1 MKRRTFLRLAA
12 GTLAVP
18 TITAAGSISARAT
31 DYPTRPVR
39 IIVGFAAGGGTDIV
53 ARLIGQSLSERLGQP
68 FVIEN
73 RPGAATNLAT
83 DFVVNAP
90 ADGYTLLLADGSAAI
105 NATLYNN
112 LNFNFIRDIAPVA
125 GIIRV
130 ANIMVV
136 NSTFPAKTVAEFI
149 AYAKA
154 NPGTLNT
161 GSGGKGDPPHVS
173 GELFKMMGGVDMLYV
188 PYRGLAAA
196 LSDLIAGRLQVIFG
210 TMPSTIGYV
219 QAGTLRALA
228 VTTAARSDLLPDV
241 PAMGEFLPG
250 YEASQWYGIAAP
262 KDTPPTVVEILN
274 REINAAVADPKV
286 KARLVELGGTPL
298 VGAAADFG
306 RHIVAETE
314 KWRQVVKFSGASAD

>member
-18 TITAAGSISARAT
+18 TLSAAGSVWAA

-53 ARLIGQSLSERLGQP
+53 ARLIGQALSERLGQP

-83 DFVVNAP
+83 EVVANAP

-136 NSTFPAKTVAEFI
+136 NPTFPASTVPQFV

-154 NPGTLNT
+154 NPGALNT

-173 GELFKMMGGVDMLYV
+173 GELFKMMSGIDMLYV

-196 LSDLIAGRLQVIFG
+196 LSDLIAGRLQVVFG
-210 TMPSTIGYV
+210 TMPSTIEHV
-219 QAGTLRALA
+219 RAGTLRALA
-228 VTTAARSDLLPDV
+228 VTSAARSDLLPDV
-241 PAMGEFLPG
+241 PALNEFLPG

-262 KDTPPTVVEILN
+262 KNTPPAVVDTLN
-274 REINAAVADPKV
+274 SQINAAVADPKV
-286 KARLVELGGTPL
+286 KTRLAELGGTPL
-298 VGAAADFG
+298 VGTPADFG
-306 RHIVAETE
+306 RHIAAETD
-314 KWRQVVKFSGASAD
+314 KWRDVVKFSGATAD

>member
-1 MKRRTFLRLAA
+1 MQRRTFLRIGA

-18 TITAAGSISARAT
+18 TLSAAGSFAAWAT

-83 DFVVNAP
+83 EVVVNAP

-136 NSTFPAKTVAEFI
+136 NPTFPARTVPQFI

-154 NPGTLNT
+154 HPGALNT

-173 GELFKMMGGVDMLYV
+173 GELFKMMAGIDMLYV
-188 PYRGLAAA
+188 PYRGLAAT
-196 LSDLIAGRLQVIFG
+196 LSDLIAGRLQVVFG
-210 TMPSTIGYV
+210 TMPSTIEYV
-219 QAGTLRALA
+219 RAGTLRALA
-228 VTTAARSDLLPDV
+228 VTSATRSDLLPDV
-241 PAMGEFLPG
+241 PAMAEFLPG

-262 KDTPPTVVEILN
+262 KTTPPAVVDILN
-274 REINAAVADPKV
+274 REINAAVADPKL
-286 KARLVELGGTPL
+286 KARLAELGGTPL
-298 VGAAADFG
+298 VGTPADFG
-306 RHIVAETE
+306 RHIAAETD
-314 KWRQVVKFSGASAD
+314 KWRDVVKFSGASAD

>member
-1 MKRRTFLRLAA
+1 MKRRTFLRLGV

-18 TITAAGSISARAT
+18 TAAGSFAAWAS

-53 ARLIGQSLSERLGQP
+53 ARLIGQAVSERLGQA

-83 DFVVNAP
+83 EVVVNAA

-112 LNFNFIRDIAPVA
+112 LNFNFFRDIAPVA
-125 GIIRV
+125 GIVRV

-136 NSTFPAKTVAEFI
+136 NPAFPATTVPQFI

-154 NPGTLNT
+154 NPGALNT

-173 GELFKMMGGVDMLYV
+173 GELFKMMAGIDMLYV
-188 PYRGLAAA
+188 PYRGLAAT
-196 LSDLIAGRLQVIFG
+196 LSDLIAGRLQVVFG
-210 TMPSTIGYV
+210 TMPSTIEYV
-219 QAGTLRALA
+219 RAGTLRALA

-241 PAMGEFLPG
+241 PAMAEFLPG

-262 KDTPPTVVEILN
+262 KNTPRAVVDVLN

-286 KARLVELGGTPL
+286 KARLAELGGTPL
-298 VGAAADFG
+298 VGTPADFA
-306 RHIVAETE
+306 RHIAAETE
-314 KWRQVVKFSGASAD
+314 KWRGVVKFSGASAD

>member
-1 MKRRTFLRLAA
+1 MRRRTFLRVAA

-18 TITAAGSISARAT
+18 TVSSAGSVSAWAM

-53 ARLIGQSLSERLGQP
+53 ARLIGQSLSERLAQP

-83 DFVVNAP
+83 EFVVNAP

-136 NSTFPAKTVAEFI
+136 NSAFPTKTVAEFI
-149 AYAKA
+149 AYGKA

-173 GELFKMMGGVDMLYV
+173 GELFKMMAGVDMLYV
-188 PYRGLAAA
+188 PYRGLAAV
-196 LSDLIAGRLQVIFG
+196 LSDLIAGRLQVVFG

-219 QAGTLRALA
+219 RAGTLRALA
-228 VTTAARSDLLPDV
+228 VTTAARSELLPDV

-262 KDTPPTVVEILN
+262 KSTPATVVEILN

-286 KARLVELGGTPL
+286 KARLAELGGTPL
-298 VGAAADFG
+298 VGAPADFG
-306 RHIVAETE
+306 KHIVAETE
-314 KWRQVVKFSGASAD
+314 KWREVVKFSGASAD

>member
-1 MKRRTFLRLAA
+1 MKRRTFLRLGV

-18 TITAAGSISARAT
+18 TAAGSFAAWAS

-53 ARLIGQSLSERLGQP
+53 ARLIGQAVSERLGQA

-83 DFVVNAP
+83 EVVVNAA

-112 LNFNFIRDIAPVA
+112 LNFNFFRDIAPVA

-136 NSTFPAKTVAEFI
+136 NPAFPATTVPQFI

-154 NPGTLNT
+154 NPGALNT

-173 GELFKMMGGVDMLYV
+173 GELFKMMAGIDMLYV
-188 PYRGLAAA
+188 PYRGLAAT
-196 LSDLIAGRLQVIFG
+196 LSDLIAGRLQVVFG
-210 TMPSTIGYV
+210 TMPSTIEYV
-219 QAGTLRALA
+219 RAGTLRALA

-241 PAMGEFLPG
+241 PAMAEFLPG

-262 KDTPPTVVEILN
+262 KNTPRAVVDVLN

-286 KARLVELGGTPL
+286 KARLAELGGTPL
-298 VGAAADFG
+298 VGTPADFA
-306 RHIVAETE
+306 RHIAAETE
-314 KWRQVVKFSGASAD
+314 KWREVVKFSGASAD

>member
-1 MKRRTFLRLAA
+1 MKLPRRKFLHLTAGALALPA
-12 GTLAVP
+12 GLKT
-18 TITAAGSISARAT
+18 ARAL

-39 IIVGFAAGGGTDIV
+39 IVVGFAAGGGTDIV
-53 ARLIGQSLSERLGQP
+53 ARLIGQALSDRLGQP

-83 DFVVNAP
+83 EAVVRAP

-105 NATLYNN
+105 NATLYDN

-136 NSTFPAKTVAEFI
+136 NPAFPGKSVPEFI

-154 NPGTLNT
+154 EPGALNT
-161 GSGGKGDPPHVS
+161 GSGGKGDPPHMS
-173 GELFKMMGGVDMLYV
+173 GALFAMMAGIDMVYV

-196 LSDLIAGRLQVIFG
+196 LTDLIGGRLQVVFG
-210 TMPSTIGYV
+210 TMPSSIEYV
-219 QAGTLRALA
+219 RAGALRALA
-228 VTTAARSDLLPDV
+228 VTTTARSDLLPDV
-241 PAMGEFLPG
+241 PALAEFLPG

-262 KDTPPTVVEILN
+262 KNTPTAIVDFLN
-274 REINAAVADPKV
+274 KEINAAVSDPKL
-286 KARLVELGGTPL
+286 KPRLAELGGTPL
-298 VGAAADFG
+298 VGAASDFG
-306 RHIVAETE
+306 EHIAAETE
-314 KWRQVVKFSGASAD
+314 KWAKVVKFSGARAD

>member
-1 MKRRTFLRLAA
+1 MKRRTFLRLGV

-18 TITAAGSISARAT
+18 TAAGSFAAWAS

-53 ARLIGQSLSERLGQP
+53 ARLIGQAVSERLGQA

-83 DFVVNAP
+83 EVVVNAA

-112 LNFNFIRDIAPVA
+112 LNFNFFRDIAPVA
-125 GIIRV
+125 GIVRV

-136 NSTFPAKTVAEFI
+136 NPAFPATTVPQFI

-154 NPGTLNT
+154 NPGALNT

-173 GELFKMMGGVDMLYV
+173 GELFKMMAGIDMLYV
-188 PYRGLAAA
+188 PYRGLAAT
-196 LSDLIAGRLQVIFG
+196 LSDLIAGRLQVVFG
-210 TMPSTIGYV
+210 TMPSTIEYV
-219 QAGTLRALA
+219 RAGTLRALA

-241 PAMGEFLPG
+241 PAMAEFLPG

-262 KDTPPTVVEILN
+262 KNTPRAVVDVLN

-286 KARLVELGGTPL
+286 KARLAELGGTPL
-298 VGAAADFG
+298 VGTPADFA
-306 RHIVAETE
+306 RHIAAETE
-314 KWRQVVKFSGASAD
+314 KWREVVKFSGASAD

>member
-1 MKRRTFLRLAA
+1 MGDGLSDTAGAHHRRLCR
-12 GTLAVP
+12 
-18 TITAAGSISARAT
+18 RRR
-31 DYPTRPVR
+31 DH
-39 IIVGFAAGGGTDIV
+39 IV

-83 DFVVNAP
+83 EFVVNAP

-136 NSTFPAKTVAEFI
+136 NSTFPTKTVAEFI

-173 GELFKMMGGVDMLYV
+173 GELFKMMAGVDMLYV
-188 PYRGLAAA
+188 PYRGLAAV
-196 LSDLIAGRLQVIFG
+196 LSDLIAGRLQVVFG

-219 QAGTLRALA
+219 RAGTLRALA
-228 VTTAARSDLLPDV
+228 VTTAGRSDLLPDV

-262 KDTPPTVVEILN
+262 KSTPATVVEILN

-286 KARLVELGGTPL
+286 KARLAELGGTPL
-298 VGAAADFG
+298 VGAPADFG
-306 RHIVAETE
+306 KHIVAETE
-314 KWRQVVKFSGASAD
+314 KWREVVKFSGASAD